1 MSSSEL
7 SFLLV
12 VFVLPLLI
20 GAAVMLFTWGATRE
34 PRVRRAVAGAIAGSI
49 LLVIASAFLGLCG
62 LGENRSELFN
72 ERCSG
77 GTPNLPLLGI
87 PVLFLAAF
95 GASRWHEELFWALGA
110 LTLAVAIV
118 VPWELLDV

>member
-1 MSSSEL
+1 MSRSEL

-20 GAAVMLFTWGATRE
+20 GAAVMLFTWGTTRE
-34 PRVRRAVAGAIAGSI
+34 PRVRRAVAGAVAGSI

-87 PVLFLAAF
+87 PILLWSLLPIAIGGFALLSAVLWNVLYPLILTAA
-95 GASRWHEELFWALGA
+95 
-110 LTLAVAIV
+110 
-118 VPWELLDV
+118 